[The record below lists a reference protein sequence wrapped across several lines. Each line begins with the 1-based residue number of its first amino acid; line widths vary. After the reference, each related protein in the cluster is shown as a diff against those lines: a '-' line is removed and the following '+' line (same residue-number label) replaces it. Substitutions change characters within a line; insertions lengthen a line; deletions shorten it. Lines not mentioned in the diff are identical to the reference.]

1 MIGLHES
8 LQNKTVL
15 HLTDYGAPYAGNFI
29 ASLRALERLLQESG
43 AKTVYVFPPRA
54 NERIW
59 TQEMAQTHSV
69 RFLNKGGFFSYFRQ
83 VRRLIQETNADIVH
97 EHFIHFSEKL
107 AAWLAIKTC
116 GHRVKTVLHLHNHI
130 SLPRSPLLRLPHM
143 LYFRSISRFVCCS
156 TSVANHLIADGVPKE
171 RVRVAENAIA
181 FERLDA
187 FDPSVR
193 ASLHLPSRAKL
204 ALVFGYDYFGKG
216 VDLAVEAV
224 RLLRER
230 EGLPATLAIVLSSH
244 TEEARANVCAQLGTS
259 SVPDWILL
267 LPPREDV
274 ASYYHMADVFLS
286 PSRQEGFCYA
296 LVEAAYCQT
305 PVLASA
311 IDAQKDLALP
321 QNAFFPPLDS
331 AALSSAL
338 HRVLSETPSDSR
350 NAALAQASERVCQ
363 TYALSRWADHVCA
376 SYEEIL

>member
-1 MIGLHES
+1 MNES
-8 LQNKTVL
+8 LQNKTIL

-29 ASLRALERLLQESG
+29 ASLTALERLMGESG
-43 AKTVYVFPPRA
+43 AKAVYVFPPRSSG
-54 NERIW
+54 RLW
-59 TQEMAQTHSV
+59 VQEMAKAHDV
-69 RFLNKGGFFSYFRQ
+69 RLLKKGGFFSYVRQ
-83 VRRLIQETNADIVH
+83 VRRLLCETNADILH

-130 SLPRSPLLRLPHM
+130 VLPKNPLLRLPHT
-143 LYFRSISRFVCCS
+143 LYFCSVSRFVCCS
-156 TSVANHLIADGVPKE
+156 ASVASHLIADGVPKE
-171 RVRVAENAIA
+171 RVCVAENAIA
-181 FERLDA
+181 FARLDG

-193 ASLHLPSRAKL
+193 ASLRLPERAKL
-204 ALVFGYDYFGKG
+204 ALMFGYDFLGKG

-224 RLLRER
+224 RLLRTR
-230 EGLPATLAIVLSSH
+230 EGLPATLAIVLSSRM
-244 TEEARANVCAQLGTS
+244 EEARAKICAQLGTS
-259 SVPDWILL
+259 AVPDWILL

-331 AALSSAL
+331 AALCSAL
-338 HRVLSETPSDSR
+338 HRVFSEERCSSR
-350 NAALAQASERVCQ
+350 DAALAQASERVRQ
-363 TYALSRWADHVCA
+363 TYALSRWAELIRA
-376 SYEEIL
+376 TYAEIG